1 VINTVPS
8 ASSALGIRSTNL
20 PTCLAWDMNRNASGA
35 LRTSND
41 RTGTG
46 TNAPEA
52 NNGINTANNSATPS
66 APAASIRSN
75 A

>member
-1 VINTVPS
+1 MPS
-8 ASSALGIRSTNL
+8 ASSALGIRNTSL
-20 PTCLAWDMNRNASGA
+20 PTCLACDMNRNASGA
-35 LRTSND
+35 RRTSND

-46 TNAPEA
+46 SNAPET
-52 NNGINTANNSATPS
+52 NNGISTANNSAIPS